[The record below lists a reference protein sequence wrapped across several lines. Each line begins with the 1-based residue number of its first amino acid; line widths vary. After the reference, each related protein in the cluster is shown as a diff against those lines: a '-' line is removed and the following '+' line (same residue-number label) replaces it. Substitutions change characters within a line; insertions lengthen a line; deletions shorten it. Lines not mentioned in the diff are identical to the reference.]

1 MLVFLSL
8 NMAFNDV
15 QSQNGLSFDGVDDYV
30 GLNSTIYSDGVQ
42 NFTIE
47 CWIKT
52 NSTTATGSN
61 YHTILGRESGGG
73 ANFRNP
79 SIYIKGGELH
89 TDLSDQTSS
98 VRYDV
103 LTTNLDMTANV
114 WYHIA
119 FVKSGTTQYLYLN
132 GKLVNTRNAPTG
144 ANISGNYNLC
154 WNDNYFTG
162 GMDEVRFWSTAR
174 TQAQINEYM
183 TRNPK
188 KNETG
193 LVAYFKMDETSGTT
207 ISNYSTNNSSISGTI
222 YGGATRISGLKT
234 FFAPNS
240 LDFDGINDYVYAP
253 LTTSSTNSYST
264 EYWVKLKS
272 GNKKQDIL
280 NIYDDLVSV
289 PNAMISYVTSSNQL
303 RWWMRSGGST
313 SEVVGPTLTLNRW
326 YHIACVY
333 SNGVANIYWEDEL
346 MNSGSATNS
355 TMITH
360 GLDGADHLTIGA
372 DAAPI
377 SGATPNSHS
386 SIAIDEIRI
395 WSTARTQS
403 QVEQF
408 RYQSIPNSTSG
419 LISYYNFN
427 FGSAASSNTDI
438 SQILDVTGANPAFL
452 NNFTFSGS
460 TSNLIS
466 QDTIVPVKYHW
477 YGESNTVWSNT
488 NNWSQYAA
496 PVSGMDLEIDANTSN
511 NPVLSSN
518 LFCNYL
524 SLPSGKTLTLND
536 KYLIL
541 KSGYTGT
548 GSFVGSKLSQ
558 LHLKRLFSNTNLNLT
573 QTSVGNTNALKVLS
587 FQTNPYTLTAS
598 TSLEIIEKL
607 EGITGTFNA
616 NGNVTFKSNSS
627 KTANA
632 IVSNNATVSGN
643 VIVESFF
650 PAKRAFRLI
659 SSPVNSSSSIYNN
672 WQEGGSNSSGWGTH
686 ITGNGANG
694 TDLTVSGNA
703 SLFTFNNSS
712 ATWNAITSTNN
723 SSSNLIAAGTPY
735 RILVRGDRTID
746 LTKNTST
753 ASNTTLRT
761 TGTLNTG
768 NLTVNMS
775 SGTVANADVLI
786 GNPFQAPLNMASLL
800 ADNAVNSNFK
810 NDIMYIW
817 DPNINTR
824 GAYVAVSLPSGAN
837 ASNSAANKYLMPGQA
852 AFLKTKNSGSASL
865 VLSNS
870 YIENTNRIST
880 FREELNFSELKVQ
893 LFSIDS
899 TDAYIVDGAMLHFSE
914 LYNSEFDE
922 NDASKAENLDENLSI
937 IHASNRYSIVKRNYT
952 LDSDTMQLNIVR
964 YRGTKYQLLF
974 KPVGMKNLKL
984 YLWDKALDVKTSLS
998 ENENTSYN
1006 FEVGNAT
1013 MNDENRFSLIVENDG
1028 SFSSLK
1034 TIQKDNIKI
1043 FPNPT
1048 NNGTVR
1054 IQGLDFKSSESIVLV
1069 DILGRKL
1076 PILTEIY
1083 QDSIVVNTGDL
1094 PNGLYFLNVN
1104 GEIHGLMISSSR

>member
-1 MLVFLSL
+1 
-8 NMAFNDV
+8 MAFNDV

-103 LTTNLDMTANV
+103 LTTNLDMNANV

-240 LDFDGINDYVYAP
+240 LDFDGTNDYVYAP

-852 AFLKTKNSGSASL
+852 AFFKTKNSGSASL

-984 YLWDKALDVKTSLS
+984 YLWDKALDVKTRLS
-998 ENENTSYN
+998 ENDNTSYN

-1054 IQGLDFKSSESIVLV
+1054 IQGLDFKSSESIVLL

>member
-1 MLVFLSL
+1 
-8 NMAFNDV
+8 MAFNDV